1 VAACLLNV
9 RLALHSANVPIA
21 GGENVVAGG
30 FCRMIINKWA
40 QNNAVVPY
48 QIKMD
53 LVGFEPTTSAMP
65 LDQDILERLVTLIPF
80 IQLFLMFI
88 QYRRLHHSNAK

>member
-1 VAACLLNV
+1 
-9 RLALHSANVPIA
+9 
-21 GGENVVAGG
+21 
-30 FCRMIINKWA
+30 MIINKWA

-65 LDQDILERLVTLIPF
+65 LDQDIPERLVTLIPF